1 MTRRRFDIVASSQHP
16 ARCARPRRAP
26 AGLAAALA
34 LSIVAFA
41 APAAAEEDWAAV
53 VGGGADAA
61 LAKRLEADVRT
72 LPGTDTKFLVGGFV
86 QLDGLATR
94 NKQTGAEQAT
104 FLVTSTPFGPAD
116 SDRRLSVRQSQVNWL
131 SYTPTALGTIAL
143 RAQANLFSL
152 DLDGST
158 TLSLQQLYVQLG
170 DTFVAGKTYSTFM
183 DPDVMPTTLDYNGP
197 SGETWAQ
204 QWNVR
209 AAIPLGGGWTIA
221 GGIEDAQAE
230 GSAGTARLDVRTR
243 ARRPD
248 LAANLRFDFE
258 RGHVQVAALSRRVSV
273 TAASATAGPQT
284 VERTVDGS
292 GISISGSLATFGD
305 DSLVGQYTTGKGIGR
320 YFADAVSATGLSLG
334 ADGRPELVR
343 SSGALLYYQ
352 RRWSADWMSV
362 AGVSTQWASNGG
374 ARAPDELH
382 RVVYAS
388 ANLIHRLLPTLL
400 VGAETLWG
408 RATRVDGVTA
418 TNARLQLSLRY
429 LVQ

>member
-1 MTRRRFDIVASSQHP
+1 M
-16 ARCARPRRAP
+16 
-26 AGLAAALA
+26 
-34 LSIVAFA
+34 
-41 APAAAEEDWAAV
+41 
-53 VGGGADAA
+53 
-61 LAKRLEADVRT
+61 
-72 LPGTDTKFLVGGFV
+72 
-86 QLDGLATR
+86 
-94 NKQTGAEQAT
+94 
-104 FLVTSTPFGPAD
+104 
-116 SDRRLSVRQSQVNWL
+116 RQSQVNWL

-158 TLSLQQLYVQLG
+158 TLSLQQLYVQLA

-183 DPDVMPTTLDYNGP
+183 DPDVVPTTLDYNGP
-197 SGETWAQ
+197 SGEAWTQ

-209 AAIPLGGGWTIA
+209 ATIPLGGGWTIT
-221 GGIEDAQAE
+221 GGFEEAQAE
-230 GSAGTARLDVRTR
+230 GSAGTARVDVRTH

-248 LAANLRFDFE
+248 LAAQPALRL
-258 RGHVQVAALSRRVSV
+258 RARPRAGRRAVAARLEL
-273 TAASATAGPQT
+273 SATAGPQT
-284 VERTVDGS
+284 VERTLDGS

-305 DSLVGQYTTGKGIGR
+305 DSLVAQYTTGKGIER
-320 YFADAVSATGLSLG
+320 YFADAVSSTGLSLG

-352 RRWSADWMSV
+352 RRWSEDWMSV
-362 AGVSTQWASNGG
+362 AGVSTQWASDGG
-374 ARAPDELH
+374 ARPPDELR

-400 VGAETLWG
+400 VGAEALWG

-418 TNARLQLSLRY
+418 TNARLQLSVRY